1 MHDVKITGLAPGYKD
16 LSLTLDGHTISPRG
30 VSGLTV
36 EAGAGEV
43 PRLILDVHVLE
54 NTEIDGQMGVYIP
67 EESRELLITL
77 GWTPPTD
84 E

>member
-1 MHDVKITGLAPGYKD
+1 MHDVKITGLGPGYKD
-16 LSLTLDGHTISPRG
+16 LSLTIGGTEISPRG
-30 VSGLTV
+30 ISGLTV

-43 PRLILDVHVLE
+43 PRLTLDVLALDI
-54 NTEIDGQMGVYIP
+54 TEVGGQMEVLIP
-67 EESRELLITL
+67 EEARELLMTL